1 MKNLKKILES
11 KTFKI
16 IEYLI
21 SLSFVLY
28 SVYNFIEY
36 PESLIKNIIFLVS
49 SLLALLI
56 TFKKKIIKQWIETKI
71 QILIINKNI

>member
-28 SVYNFIEY
+28 SAYNFIEY